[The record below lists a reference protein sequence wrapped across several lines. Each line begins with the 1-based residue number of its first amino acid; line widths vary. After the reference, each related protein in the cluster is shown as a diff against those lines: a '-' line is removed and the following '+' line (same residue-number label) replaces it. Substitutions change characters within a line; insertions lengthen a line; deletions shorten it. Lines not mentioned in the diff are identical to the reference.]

1 MKKLGTIL
9 VLLMFTFT
17 VPCAFAQDEQ
27 AEAVEVPEA
36 TGPPPEAA
44 PKATSLRDLLK
55 QVGDGWNRERAENRE
70 REARFKKARDDQQ
83 RLLNEAKARKAAE
96 EARSEALES
105 KFEAN
110 EIALTTLENTLTER
124 LGALGELFGVV
135 RQAAGDTRSHVSVS
149 MVSAQIPGR
158 DAFLEELGKNK
169 SLPSIESLEKRWF
182 IMHQEM
188 TELGRVTRFPATV
201 VTVDGEQ
208 SQRDV
213 IRVGPF
219 NAISDG
225 LYLVYEDG
233 KLRELPRQP
242 AGTYLD
248 TVASFENATGDM
260 ARLALDPS
268 RGSILRVLI
277 QSPGFVERIQQGGGV
292 GYTIIT
298 LGLVAGVLA
307 IIRWLL
313 VSLAGRKVAAQKK
326 SDEIRDTNPLGRVL
340 GVYEENKAADV
351 ETLELKLDEVIM
363 RESAGL
369 QKLLWAVKVVSVVAP
384 LMGLLGTVTGMIRTF
399 QAITLFGT
407 GDPKMMAGG
416 ISVALVT
423 TMLGLWVAIP
433 LVLLHALVSNTS
445 KGVIEIL
452 EEQAAGLIA
461 KRAEHH
467 DAA

>member
-1 MKKLGTIL
+1 
-9 VLLMFTFT
+9 
-17 VPCAFAQDEQ
+17 
-27 AEAVEVPEA
+27 
-36 TGPPPEAA
+36 
-44 PKATSLRDLLK
+44 
-55 QVGDGWNRERAENRE
+55 
-70 REARFKKARDDQQ
+70 
-83 RLLNEAKARKAAE
+83 
-96 EARSEALES
+96 
-105 KFEAN
+105 
-110 EIALTTLENTLTER
+110 
-124 LGALGELFGVV
+124 
-135 RQAAGDTRSHVSVS
+135 
-149 MVSAQIPGR
+149 
-158 DAFLEELGKNK
+158 
-169 SLPSIESLEKRWF
+169 
-182 IMHQEM
+182 
-188 TELGRVTRFPATV
+188 
-201 VTVDGEQ
+201 
-208 SQRDV
+208 
-213 IRVGPF
+213 
-219 NAISDG
+219 
-225 LYLVYEDG
+225 
-233 KLRELPRQP
+233 
-242 AGTYLD
+242 
-248 TVASFENATGDM
+248 M

-268 RGSILRVLI
+268 RGSILKVLI

-292 GYTIIT
+292 GYTIIV
-298 LGLVAGVLA
+298 LGLVAGALA
-307 IIRWLL
+307 IVRWLL

-340 GVYEENKAADV
+340 GVYEQNKTADV

-369 QKLLWAVKVVSVVAP
+369 QKMLWAVKVVSVVAP

-416 ISVALVT
+416 ISEALVT